1 MLRHGRAPILHR
13 KTLYDHVI
21 WTIVL
26 VRLSSVRPR
35 CEEGLAY
42 GLAAPF
48 PQLGGSH
55 VDFA

>member
-13 KTLYDHVI
+13 KTLYVI